1 MVQSLSNLHY
11 KVCAPEG
18 ASGHFIGHFLHP
30 EFKATRAGIRVDNL
44 SGNNPIFKYTGS
56 NDDGHTHEMNVRDKD
71 KIMIRII
78 TPTISEKFKCVW
90 NVNFK
95 FNNGA
100 FDSFQ
105 YVMNKHYDQLLQIDR
120 NIYKQ
125 QPKKWAIDLHYNYI
139 FNLYKLIELYYNVNN
154 EVCPDYKIKYAS
166 SYINQ
171 HVKLYN
177 RWEFRVIEKIF
188 LFEYK
193 NKLIESTSNKIRNW
207 SVDNITEQNWQN
219 FLDKNLCLT
228 NYN

>member
-1 MVQSLSNLHY
+1 M
-11 KVCAPEG
+11 
-18 ASGHFIGHFLHP
+18 
-30 EFKATRAGIRVDNL
+30 
-44 SGNNPIFKYTGS
+44 
-56 NDDGHTHEMNVRDKD
+56 
-71 KIMIRII
+71 
-78 TPTISEKFKCVW
+78 
-90 NVNFK
+90 
-95 FNNGA
+95 
-100 FDSFQ
+100 
-105 YVMNKHYDQLLQIDR
+105 
-120 NIYKQ
+120 
-125 QPKKWAIDLHYNYI
+125 
-139 FNLYKLIELYYNVNN
+139 YYNVNN

-207 SVDNITEQNWQN
+207 SGDNITEQNWQN